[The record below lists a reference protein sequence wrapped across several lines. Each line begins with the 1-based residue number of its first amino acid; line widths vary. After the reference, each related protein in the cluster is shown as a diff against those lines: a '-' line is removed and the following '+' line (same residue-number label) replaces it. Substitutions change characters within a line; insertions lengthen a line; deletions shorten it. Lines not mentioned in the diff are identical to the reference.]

1 MGEMCTDSESQH
13 RTESIVNEETIA
25 RIAREH
31 LDIETLKTRSSDSL
45 DFHEC
50 AVWCIRAALNAAFEA
65 GAAAARGANE
75 TAGCEA

>member
-1 MGEMCTDSESQH
+1 MD
-13 RTESIVNEETIA
+13 EETIA

-31 LDIETLKTRSSDSL
+31 LDIGALKTRNMDSL

-50 AVWCIRAALNAAFEA
+50 AVWCIRSALKAAFEA

-75 TAGCEA
+75 TAGGET